1 VPPQT
6 DLSAD
11 QAVGAERSAV
21 DRIRTAALENFAAH
35 GAASSSLRSV
45 AAAAGVS
52 LGLVQHHFATK
63 AGLIKAVD
71 DYVLGRLIAVVTA
84 PMPNLPQDSISEIG
98 ARLTRFIAEEPHTAE
113 YIARSLSDGS
123 RLGSMVFDTL
133 LGSGLT
139 RWTQRSDRGE
149 TRSDLDLTWAAIN
162 SLVLALGTLILRP
175 HIDRHLAAP
184 LMSPDQLNR
193 WQAAV
198 DSLLRQGMFR
208 PVE

>member
-1 VPPQT
+1 
-6 DLSAD
+6 
-11 QAVGAERSAV
+11 
-21 DRIRTAALENFAAH
+21 
-35 GAASSSLRSV
+35 
-45 AAAAGVS
+45 
-52 LGLVQHHFATK
+52 
-63 AGLIKAVD
+63 
-71 DYVLGRLIAVVTA
+71 
-84 PMPNLPQDSISEIG
+84 MPNLPQDSISEIG

-139 RWTQRSDRGE
+139 RWNQRNDRGE
-149 TRSDLDLTWAAIN
+149 TRPDLDLTWAAIN